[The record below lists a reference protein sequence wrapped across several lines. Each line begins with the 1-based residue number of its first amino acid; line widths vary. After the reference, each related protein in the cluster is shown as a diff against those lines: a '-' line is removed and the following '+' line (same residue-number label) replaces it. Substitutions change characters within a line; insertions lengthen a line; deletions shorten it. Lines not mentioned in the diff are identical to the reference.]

1 VAARSGST
9 AWTTNAMTGTRNN
22 ARVYHPRAITW
33 LIMPRQCSHRKP
45 DGTRCRAHALHGSRS
60 CFFHDLA
67 TRAGHRAATV
77 AGGRERSRPAATLAP
92 DAPDLALKSVANV
105 VVALGLTVN
114 QVRTGR
120 LGVNVGNCLGQLL
133 QVLLKAIEGGDLEA
147 RIAALERGRRGD
159 AMSHGLRGRLD
170 RLEKS
175 DPADAPTPTPVPD
188 LLAYARVALGIA
200 TDEDRARVE
209 ATLPRSFKLAR
220 AEMAREPA
228 VERARREALEEW
240 ARWAVTPTPDA
251 GRDAG

>member
-1 VAARSGST
+1 
-9 AWTTNAMTGTRNN
+9 
-22 ARVYHPRAITW
+22 
-33 LIMPRQCSHRKP
+33 
-45 DGTRCRAHALHGSRS
+45 
-60 CFFHDLA
+60 
-67 TRAGHRAATV
+67 V